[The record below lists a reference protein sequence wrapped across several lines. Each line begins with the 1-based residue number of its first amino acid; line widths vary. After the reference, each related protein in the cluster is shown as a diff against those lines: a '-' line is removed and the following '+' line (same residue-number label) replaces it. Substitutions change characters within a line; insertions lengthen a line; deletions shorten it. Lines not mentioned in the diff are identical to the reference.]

1 MSEQPVISAIHPG
14 LLLERALKE
23 QGINQRQLS
32 IAIGK
37 PTSVINDILHER
49 RSITPEIAY
58 LLEAV
63 IVDYTAE
70 DWLTYQALY
79 DLAQV
84 KQKDEIVQRRE
95 SIDQWNQLKEI
106 INPNY
111 LKKRLGLSGSVSENV
126 NDIYKF
132 FGNTS
137 IEGIRDR
144 ASRTAQ
150 YFHKSTRQQ
159 TDLPNMMTWMLIVR
173 KTSNEQTIAN
183 QFDINHTAQLIKD
196 LNYLFYCNKN
206 TIHELTTVLNKYG
219 IKFVSE
225 NNLEKT
231 PIDGY
236 SFWEGDNPT
245 IAVTQRYNR
254 IDNLAF
260 AVLHELGHIV
270 KHLSQDKTKDYVDSD
285 TPNNDDFI
293 EKVANDFAS
302 NALKGNAPLDDLF
315 REWQYAPFGS
325 RRAIINAS
333 EQYKINRGII
343 TGQFQHYCHSYAICR
358 DLLDPIN

>member
-63 IVDYTAE
+63 IIDYTAE

-79 DLAQV
+79 DLSQV

-111 LKKRLGLSGSVSENV
+111 LKKRLGLSGSVTENV

-137 IEGIRDR
+137 IEGIRER
-144 ASRTAQ
+144 ATRTAD
-150 YFHKSTRQQ
+150 YFHKSTKQL

-173 KTSNEQTIAN
+173 KYSNEQALAN
-183 QFDINHTAQLIKD
+183 KFNIKNIDLLIKD
-196 LNYLFYCNKN
+196 LNYHFYCNKN
-206 TIHELTTVLNKYG
+206 TIQGLSTILNQYG
-219 IKFVSE
+219 IKFITE
-225 NNLEKT
+225 RNLEKT

-236 SFWEGDNPT
+236 SFWEGENPT

-260 AVLHELGHIV
+260 AVFHELGHIV
-270 KHLSQDKTKDYVDSD
+270 KHLSLDKTKDYVDSD
-285 TPNNDDFI
+285 TPSNDDRI
-293 EKVANDFAS
+293 EKEANDYAS
-302 NALKGNAPLDDLF
+302 MALKGNAPLDDLF
-315 REWQYAPFGS
+315 REWQFAPFGS